1 MVNLRW
7 DVYNMITIW
16 LMVGI
21 LFVIIGLGKSLIG
34 GGMGSSSSS
43 SGSSGASA

>member
-7 DVYNMITIW
+7 DIYNMITIW

-21 LFVIIGLGKSLIG
+21 LFVLVGGVKSVVTG
-34 GGMGSSSSS
+34 
-43 SGSSGASA
+43 GASSQGMTP

>member
-7 DVYNMITIW
+7 DIYNMLTIW

-21 LFVIIGLGKSLIG
+21 LFVAVGLGKSVLTG
-34 GGMGSSSSS
+34 SQGGMS
-43 SGSSGASA
+43 

>member
-7 DVYNMITIW
+7 NIYNMITIW

-21 LFVIIGLGKSLIG
+21 LFVGAGLGKSLWS
-34 GGMGSSSSS
+34 GMSSSSQ
-43 SGSSGASA
+43 GN